1 MASDEA
7 AIAVPLPL
15 KARQAKKGGRLR
27 NVTWADVHGG
37 RALVDIRVFE
47 RDEGEAGARRKKG
60 SMKELAKWEHLSE
73 RDSIRK
79 EKNALTG
86 VPRELIQVGP
96 QGWKRPRSL
105 QGLKGPES
113 HDLTSSE
120 RRVQTARLRNIFEVS
135 YMREG
140 DIPST
145 PQEQADAVHLA
156 APYISGEAALSV
168 IPFEPLPDRK
178 YVERAFLFMWD
189 LHL

>member
-1 MASDEA
+1 
-7 AIAVPLPL
+7 
-15 KARQAKKGGRLR
+15 
-27 NVTWADVHGG
+27 
-37 RALVDIRVFE
+37 
-47 RDEGEAGARRKKG
+47 
-60 SMKELAKWEHLSE
+60 MKELAKWEHLSE

-86 VPRELIQVGP
+86 VLRERLIQVGP

-178 YVERAFLFMWD
+178 YFKCTSLLMWD
-189 LHL
+189 LQ